1 MIAVHYLHLYMQ
13 GIHMNLH
20 QLDLNLLLLFDS
32 LYRNRS
38 VSAAAEEIC
47 LSQSAFSHGLS
58 RLRNRLADQLF
69 VRVNN
74 VMEPTALASEL
85 ALMISP
91 ALQQIYNGLNSNLEF
106 NPATSELELSFAAT
120 DYTQFSLLP
129 KLIGHISKAAPNI
142 KITTY
147 PSELKMPTNK
157 LINGELDFV
166 LGFSHEIEKSSTVEH
181 QTWLQDS
188 YCTIARKGHPA
199 LSKGL
204 TLDSYL
210 ALSHV
215 RISPWGEKQGIVDES
230 LQKLGLNRHVSLQLP
245 SVLAAP
251 YTVLHSDL
259 ILTLPKLVASHMAQT
274 LDIEIYQPPIEIP
287 DYKLNIYWHKLHAS
301 NPSRL
306 WLSELI
312 RNIE

>member
-1 MIAVHYLHLYMQ
+1 MIAVHCLHIYMQ

-20 QLDLNLLLLFDS
+20 QLDLNLLLLFDA

-38 VSAAAEEIC
+38 VSVAADEVC

-58 RLRNRLADQLF
+58 RLRKRLEDELF

-74 VMEPTALASEL
+74 VMEPTELAEEL
-85 ALMISP
+85 ALKISP
-91 ALQQIYNGLNSNLEF
+91 ALEQIYNGLNNNLAF
-106 NPATSELELSFAAT
+106 NPATSDLELSFTAT

-147 PSELKMPTNK
+147 PSELKMPTAK
-157 LINGELDFV
+157 LKSGELDFV
-166 LGFSHEIEKSSTVEH
+166 LGFSHEVEKSSTIEH

-199 LSKGL
+199 LANGL
-204 TLDSYL
+204 TLDKYL

-230 LQKLGLNRHVSLQLP
+230 LKAVGLSRHVALQLP

-259 ILTLPKLVASHMAQT
+259 ILTLPKLVAEHMAESI
-274 LDIEIYQPPIEIP
+274 DIEIYQPPITIP
-287 DYKLNIYWHKLHAS
+287 DYKLNIYWHKLHS
-301 NPSRL
+301 GKPSRH
-306 WLSELI
+306 WLSQLI
-312 RNIE
+312 KTI